1 VKAVPKKKPLA
12 KKKKPLISYTDAL
25 AGRKKI
31 EKSAKPK
38 ALVLEFTEE
47 MLVGMIEHG
56 VVLDG
61 FSAGIVKELILAWDA
76 ADMITTKH
84 GKAIAKRIRDGR
96 STKRYPAKKK
106 SGGK

>member
-1 VKAVPKKKPLA
+1 MPTKVKPKNKRV
-12 KKKKPLISYTDAL
+12 LIQYSDAL

-38 ALVLEFTEE
+38 ALVMKFTEE

-61 FSAGIVKELILAWDA
+61 FSAGVIKELILAWDA
-76 ADMITTKH
+76 ADLITTKH
-84 GKAIAKRIRDGR
+84 GKAIVAKIKAGK
-96 STKRYPAKKK
+96 STKRKART
-106 SGGK
+106 